1 MMQKIKN
8 TVKSLTRRVGYDIIQ
23 VNPKRA
29 GFPVDFDDTQI
40 DIIHKVTPYTM
51 TGWERVHALIEAVR
65 YVISSDIKGDFVECG
80 VYKGGSM
87 MAMALTLLSKGIK
100 DRELYFFDTFEGMPA
115 PGERDVDDV
124 FGNSVNEEFSKWRIS
139 DVSSTWVNAPM
150 EKVKAAMAST
160 GYPMERMH
168 FIKGMVEDTLPS
180 QAPNTVALLRLD
192 TDWYQSTFHEMAHL
206 YPRLSVGGVTI
217 IDDYGHFKGAKDA
230 VDDYFRG
237 AGLKPFLHRI
247 DYSGRLVIKT
257 K

>member
-87 MAMALTLLSKGIK
+87 MAVALTLLSKGVK
-100 DRELYFFDTFEGMPA
+100 DRDLYFFDTFEGMPA
-115 PGERDVDDV
+115 PGERDIDDV
-124 FGNSVNEEFSKWRIS
+124 FGNSVNEEFSKRRIS
-139 DVSSTWVNAPM
+139 DVSSTWVNAPL
-150 EKVKAAMAST
+150 EKVKAAIAST
-160 GYPMERMH
+160 GYPMGKVH
-168 FIKGMVEDTLPS
+168 FVKGLVEETLPAN
-180 QAPNTVALLRLD
+180 APKMIALLRLD
-192 TDWYQSTFHEMAHL
+192 TDWYKSTFHEMTHL
-206 YPRLSVGGVTI
+206 YPHLAVGGVTI
-217 IDDYGHFKGAKDA
+217 VDDYGHFKGAKDA

-237 AGLKPFLHRI
+237 IGVKPFLHRI
-247 DYSGRLVIKT
+247 DYTGRLILKT